1 MILYLKP
8 YFSSRPWH
16 GTLLSKIYECP
27 QDTGE
32 AWICSGYHEKSSI
45 INNREYQGLSLEA
58 FFNEHKSDL
67 FHMENEKEFPI
78 LMKIIDADEDLSVQV
93 HPDNDYAK
101 THHNAN
107 GKFESWY
114 FLPGNKASKVVV
126 GLKCQ
131 TKEELKKIID
141 EKRIMATLNYENI
154 QSGSYLSIKPGTV
167 HALKGGSLVL
177 ETQQPSDITYR
188 LYDYDRKPLRE
199 LHINDSLNVI
209 DFENKAGIKDFSKNA
224 SEENKYFLF
233 EKMTIETSKQ
243 IITNNNVQIVYI
255 INGSGKIN
263 GNIISKYNTLL
274 LIGEKIVTLEG
285 EMEVALV
292 TPKNK

>member
-1 MILYLKP
+1 
-8 YFSSRPWH
+8 
-16 GTLLSKIYECP
+16 
-27 QDTGE
+27 
-32 AWICSGYHEKSSI
+32 
-45 INNREYQGLSLEA
+45 
-58 FFNEHKSDL
+58 
-67 FHMENEKEFPI
+67 
-78 LMKIIDADEDLSVQV
+78 
-93 HPDNDYAK
+93 
-101 THHNAN
+101 
-107 GKFESWY
+107 
-114 FLPGNKASKVVV
+114 
-126 GLKCQ
+126 
-131 TKEELKKIID
+131 
-141 EKRIMATLNYENI
+141 MATLNYENI

>member
-1 MILYLKP
+1 M
-8 YFSSRPWH
+8 
-16 GTLLSKIYECP
+16 
-27 QDTGE
+27 
-32 AWICSGYHEKSSI
+32 
-45 INNREYQGLSLEA
+45 
-58 FFNEHKSDL
+58 
-67 FHMENEKEFPI
+67 
-78 LMKIIDADEDLSVQV
+78 
-93 HPDNDYAK
+93 
-101 THHNAN
+101 
-107 GKFESWY
+107 
-114 FLPGNKASKVVV
+114 
-126 GLKCQ
+126 
-131 TKEELKKIID
+131 
-141 EKRIMATLNYENI
+141 
-154 QSGSYLSIKPGTV
+154 
-167 HALKGGSLVL
+167 VL

-209 DFENKAGIKDFSKNA
+209 DFVNKAGIKDFSKNA

-233 EKMTIETSKQ
+233 EKMAIETSKQ